1 MYTRLPADIPYGER
15 DRQGYSS
22 YVPAASAYAYY
33 PSFYYPY
40 PARTS
45 YSYAPAV
52 THAYGNVD
60 QSVGTPYMYTR
71 LPADIPYG
79 ERDRQGYSS
88 YVPAVSGYAYY
99 PSLYY
104 PSAYS
109 YPARKSYS
117 YVPAV
122 THAYGNVD
130 QSVGTPYMY
139 TRLPADIPYG
149 ERERQGYS
157 SYVPAVSAYA
167 YYPNFYYPYPVGTS
181 YSYAPA
187 VTHAYGNVDLSVGT
201 PYMYT
206 RLPADILYGER
217 AMPFMYTRV

>member
-1 MYTRLPADIPYGER
+1 MYNYDGSLYYPYG
-15 DRQGYSS
+15 Y
-22 YVPAASAYAYY
+22 
-33 PSFYYPY
+33 Y

-79 ERDRQGYSS
+79 ERDRQGYSA
-88 YVPAVSGYAYY
+88 YIPAAYAYY

-109 YPARKSYS
+109 HPATTSYS
-117 YVPAV
+117 YAPAV
-122 THAYGNVD
+122 THAYGNVG

-149 ERERQGYS
+149 ERERQGYNA
-157 SYVPAVSAYA
+157 YVPAVSAYA
-167 YYPNFYYPYPVGTS
+167 YYPNLYYPYPVGTS

-187 VTHAYGNVDLSVGT
+187 VTYAYGYVDQSVGT

-206 RLPADILYGER
+206 HLPADIHYGEL